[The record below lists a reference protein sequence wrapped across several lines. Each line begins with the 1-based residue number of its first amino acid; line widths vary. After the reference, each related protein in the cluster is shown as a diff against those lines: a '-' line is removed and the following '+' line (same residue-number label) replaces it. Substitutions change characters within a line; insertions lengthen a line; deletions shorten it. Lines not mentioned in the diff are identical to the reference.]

1 MMRKEKTMSAMKR
14 GTLTGT
20 LVMSAALLITGCA
33 TKKYVKQQIDPVS
46 GRVDELTEVTKR
58 NENAIKDVDS
68 RAQAGIQTVQ
78 AKANEVDQKAAAA
91 NQRAEQA
98 QQLAQNNQSQI
109 SKVETSFNQRISNID
124 SYKPVDNASLNFELN
139 SAELTDE
146 GKAALD
152 GLASKV
158 KGTKGYVL
166 EIQGFTD
173 KTGSRDYNLAL
184 SQRRSESVV
193 RYLSEQHQVPLFRM
207 FILGLGASKEI
218 DSNKT
223 RKGRAANRR
232 VEITLLRS
240 EVESLQGSP
249 AQK

>member
-1 MMRKEKTMSAMKR
+1 
-14 GTLTGT
+14 
-20 LVMSAALLITGCA
+20 
-33 TKKYVKQQIDPVS
+33 
-46 GRVDELTEVTKR
+46 
-58 NENAIKDVDS
+58 
-68 RAQAGIQTVQ
+68 
-78 AKANEVDQKAAAA
+78 
-91 NQRAEQA
+91 
-98 QQLAQNNQSQI
+98 
-109 SKVETSFNQRISNID
+109 
-124 SYKPVDNASLNFELN
+124 
-139 SAELTDE
+139 
-146 GKAALD
+146 
-152 GLASKV
+152 
-158 KGTKGYVL
+158 VL

-193 RYLSEQHQVPLFRM
+193 RYFSEQHQVPLFRM